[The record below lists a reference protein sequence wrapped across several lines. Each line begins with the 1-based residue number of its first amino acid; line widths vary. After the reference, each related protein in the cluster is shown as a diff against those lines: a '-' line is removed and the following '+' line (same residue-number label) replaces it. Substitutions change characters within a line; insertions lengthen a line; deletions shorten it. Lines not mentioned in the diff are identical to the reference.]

1 MESGSSGSTGNI
13 SRTRTP
19 TITEMSKLEA
29 EINHLKRQLD
39 VRQFFYINLSYSC
52 RKCPRA
58 NYSTC
63 LI

>member
-1 MESGSSGSTGNI
+1 MEFSRFLVVGSGSSGSTGNI

-39 VRQFFYINLSYSC
+39 VRQFF
-52 RKCPRA
+52 A
-58 NYSTC
+58 
-63 LI
+63 